1 VRLRPVLALAGL
13 VALLGW
19 AMLARAPDAVGVVSF
34 TVNTT
39 DDTPDSDLSDGQC
52 LDQDN
57 NCSLRAA
64 IMQANAL
71 EGTFEVRLPAVGPY
85 RLMRQWFD
93 AGDDDVAWVG
103 DLDVRNHITV
113 VGDTGQTGTTAVIE
127 RGDIGECVIED
138 HIVAGYEFRIFHVAP
153 QGSSAKLVLVN
164 VEVRGGCAADGDGG
178 GILVEASGSLE
189 IAAGTVVAGNRSRR
203 QGGGIHYAGTCEGC
217 GLSLDRSTIT
227 DNSAV
232 LGGGLSAHGT
242 GPGPGV
248 SIVDTLVTWNVASS
262 GGGGMF
268 LTGAATLRRVTVED
282 NTVDSADEGVG
293 GGGILCGLDQEL
305 CTYLEVIDSTIAR
318 NTAEGPGGGIRVV
331 SGGVTDAPTATLTL
345 TQVTD
350 NGSDSI
356 GGGIAA
362 SGAGLALA
370 GASISRN
377 SADLDGGGVHL
388 SGNGCR
394 ATLTAAEDALGN
406 AVVTTIDDNSAGGG
420 AGPHAGGGLYV
431 GAGCHVTATDTVVH
445 NNRVSSTDGR
455 VGGGGIYNVASF
467 VGVGTDISD
476 NVAAGGTGSAQGG
489 GVANVGTLSLTGGE
503 VRGNATTGS
512 GARQGGGVHNDGGS
526 VTLELVSLSGNSAED
541 GGALYSNG
549 GDLTIENATVDTN
562 TAADEGGG
570 IWYCCGER
578 LAIRGSTISGN
589 RAGQGGGGGIYLG
602 GGARG
607 SLANSTISGNE
618 AQGPGGGIDVG
629 EEDSVLMAF
638 VTIAGNTAQYGGGL
652 HAPLDTAASPVRP
665 FKGVILANNS
675 ATMPGGEP
683 DCFGWFGSAG
693 YNLVGNVSGCTA
705 SLSETD
711 VSGQDPQL
719 GPLQSNGGPTR
730 THALGP
736 ASPAR
741 DRVPTS
747 PDNQCTDSEGVPV
760 GQDQRGTSRPQ
771 GEGCDIGA
779 FEAELAAVG
788 AITIVKQ
795 VESGSGTF
803 HFTGD
808 PFGDFELSVPDSPS
822 RTLVDLTPGSY
833 QVREAQSEGWELV
846 SIRCEGDED
855 VRVDQASASVTIDL
869 DAGESVSCTFTN
881 RRSGGG
887 GDGDGGGGGG
897 GGGGPPPPGPPPALG
912 YIRLAVEVAPEG
924 PQQFSFL
931 SDIPGCTS
939 FSLRDDGT
947 SLADRLLCVA
957 AAPGTYSV
965 TPQVPT
971 GWVLAGV
978 ACSGGSGAA
987 AIVLGPGET
996 VDCTF
1001 RFVAIAALESGDV
1014 DCDGQ
1019 ATEADVRA
1027 LLRHLI
1033 GLPLETPPGCPIPG
1047 QDIDGVL
1054 WGDLEGDGDV
1064 DSADAAFLL
1073 RTLGGQGARPGA
1085 S

>member
-1 VRLRPVLALAGL
+1 MRLRPVLALAGL

-189 IAAGTVVAGNRSRR
+189 TAAGTVVAGNRSRR

-268 LTGAATLRRVTVED
+268 LTGAATLRRVTVEN

-305 CTYLEVIDSTIAR
+305 CTYLEVIDSTIAW

-331 SGGVTDAPTATLTL
+331 SGSATEAPTATLTL

-431 GAGCHVTATDTVVH
+431 GAGCQVTATDTVVH

-570 IWYCCGER
+570 IWYCCAER

-638 VTIAGNTAQYGGGL
+638 VTIAGNTAQHGGGL

-771 GEGCDIGA
+771 GDGCDIGA

-795 VESGSGTF
+795 VESGSGSGTF

-808 PFGDFELSVPDSPS
+808 PFGDFDLSVPDSPS

-887 GDGDGGGGGG
+887 GDGGGG

-912 YIRLAVEVAPEG
+912 YIRLAVEAAPEG

-965 TPQVPT
+965 TPRVPT

-978 ACSGGSGAA
+978 ACSGGSSAA

-1001 RFVAIAALESGDV
+1001 RFVAIAVLESRDV

-1073 RTLGGQGARPGA
+1073 RTLGG
-1085 S
+1085 